1 MIELTFEE
9 KQIFSIF
16 QKTLSK
22 FNITKTEVRV
32 AGGFVRDKLL
42 GKESSDIDIVLS
54 DMTGQQFVTLFG
66 WNANIVK
73 SNPDQSKH
81 LETAIVKM
89 LGKSIDIV
97 NLRSENYTDSRIPQM
112 QFGSP
117 LQDAVRRDLTVNA
130 IFLNITDPGNIFIED
145 LVGGVEDLKN
155 KIAKTPL
162 DPVQT
167 FLDDPLRILR
177 AVRFCA
183 RFDLTPDPAMIK
195 AANLPEV
202 QDAFKKKISK
212 ERIWNELAGSGDK
225 LGFLNSPNPLRAI
238 ELICEFGFRDILFF
252 PYDTEGLLTSF
263 DMEQNNIHHDLTVWD
278 HTVAAL
284 KYLLT
289 EIEFTGGSE
298 EFLIRNLALLFH
310 DLGKLD
316 SRYKQVKED
325 GTNSFH
331 NHEVASTYWCE
342 QILTKQLLAPKH
354 ITERVCKLIANHCRC
369 LMLDSDSSDKSLRR
383 LMKDLGD
390 DWRNLLDISLS
401 DAYGKNLNK
410 NNHKIKA
417 LFKEAK
423 SRMDGLLTY
432 QNNSTAPIRPI
443 NGFDLIAAGFS
454 PGILMGKIFDVIDEE
469 LLENPELSK
478 EQALDIA
485 KKVVANVNPI

>member
-212 ERIWNELAGSGDK
+212 ERI
-225 LGFLNSPNPLRAI
+225 
-238 ELICEFGFRDILFF
+238 
-252 PYDTEGLLTSF
+252 
-263 DMEQNNIHHDLTVWD
+263 
-278 HTVAAL
+278 
-284 KYLLT
+284 
-289 EIEFTGGSE
+289 
-298 EFLIRNLALLFH
+298 
-310 DLGKLD
+310 
-316 SRYKQVKED
+316 
-325 GTNSFH
+325 
-331 NHEVASTYWCE
+331 
-342 QILTKQLLAPKH
+342 
-354 ITERVCKLIANHCRC
+354 
-369 LMLDSDSSDKSLRR
+369 
-383 LMKDLGD
+383 
-390 DWRNLLDISLS
+390 
-401 DAYGKNLNK
+401 
-410 NNHKIKA
+410 
-417 LFKEAK
+417 
-423 SRMDGLLTY
+423 
-432 QNNSTAPIRPI
+432 
-443 NGFDLIAAGFS
+443 
-454 PGILMGKIFDVIDEE
+454 
-469 LLENPELSK
+469 
-478 EQALDIA
+478 
-485 KKVVANVNPI
+485 